1 MERWH
6 PSDFKANRLL
16 FRFLRLHEEMLD
28 FYNFMKPRSAEHAMR
43 QEVISRVQEV
53 IKRLWPTAEVRE
65 TKFS

>member
-1 MERWH
+1 
-6 PSDFKANRLL
+6 
-16 FRFLRLHEEMLD
+16 MLD

-53 IKRLWPTAEVRE
+53 IKQLWPTAEVRE

>member
-1 MERWH
+1 M
-6 PSDFKANRLL
+6 

-53 IKRLWPTAEVRE
+53 IKQLWPTAEVRE